1 MAEVT
6 VFSEDLHS
14 DSGEE
19 SDEDTRDTDHISAA
33 NTTTDTI
40 KVVIDDLTLV
50 TQTNTREK
58 SFAVGADLA
67 GGANIQVGL
76 GATDLERV

>member
-19 SDEDTRDTDHISAA
+19 SDGRIVALACLYTLMLYPQRIPGTL
-33 NTTTDTI
+33 TTSVLPTPPRTPSR
-40 KVVIDDLTLV
+40 LSSMTSL
-50 TQTNTREK
+50 
-58 SFAVGADLA
+58 S
-67 GGANIQVGL
+67 
-76 GATDLERV
+76 